1 MRQALKRI
9 EATLDH
15 LESQGF
21 DAQRLSSTV
30 PKTSTFHRTVS
41 LISAIPNL
49 TTANTATVETPIA
62 VASAPLKSAQPLV
75 TETTIAPSMPSF
87 AVSPRQEGI
96 AQPATVSV
104 NPEFVQP
111 LSMAASQATLPT
123 LPKLKPLNFT
133 SHRNGANP
141 ALAVNLLRE
150 IEQVVVNW
158 QDELQQVLRQIQDLY
173 LEGPIVDG
181 WLESQ
186 PQGAETDVSPLRH
199 ADVERLLHFVDKVCQ
214 PQTKG
219 SSEVGRAA
227 GYRLCG
233 LNPDGQLWCRDCPP
247 EQVPSVSLAIARYH
261 KLRQLLTRKQEL
273 ETRLSQLSEALIL
286 MHGHLHA

>member
-21 DAQRLSSTV
+21 DAQHLNSTV
-30 PKTSTFHRTVS
+30 PKTSTFHRAVS
-41 LISAIPNL
+41 LIPLLLDSAISDKAPVL
-49 TTANTATVETPIA
+49 KSSPPLLEAAPIA
-62 VASAPLKSAQPLV
+62 PA
-75 TETTIAPSMPSF
+75 IPSF
-87 AVSPRQEGI
+87 AVSPRPE
-96 AQPATVSV
+96 PVPV
-104 NPEFVQP
+104 NPEWVQP
-111 LSMAASQATLPT
+111 DSVASRQPPLPM

-150 IEQVVVNW
+150 IEQVVVSW
-158 QDELQQVLRQIQDLY
+158 QDELQQILRQIQDLY

-186 PQGAETDVSPLRH
+186 PQESETDVSPLRH
-199 ADVERLLHFVDKVCQ
+199 TEVERLLHFVDEVCN

-219 SSEVGRAA
+219 EKESVRTA

-273 ETRLSQLSEALIL
+273 ETRLSQLSEALIV
-286 MHGHLHA
+286 MHGHLHQ